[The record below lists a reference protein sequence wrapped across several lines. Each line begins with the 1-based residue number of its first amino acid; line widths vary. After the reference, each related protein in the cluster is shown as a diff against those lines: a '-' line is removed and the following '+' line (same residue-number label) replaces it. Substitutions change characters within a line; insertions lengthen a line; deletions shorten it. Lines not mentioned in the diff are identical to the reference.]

1 MYFLSTRDTIFR
13 FIMIISFGII
23 APTSVMAEVYIS
35 DDFESGNLGKWYVYK
50 NIYQGGTPDIVS
62 NIGGNS
68 THVLHLP
75 YIIPAGG
82 ENHQAAGQYIGKGMG
97 GRQLDHVFVSGRF
110 YAAPTNAPVYGR
122 KLMYIKSEPW
132 TDPKWDLMISLN
144 GYPSEPICIIAGTN
158 YRDYSTLKIPEDHIA
173 CGKVHYGEWHFI
185 EIELKLNSVGKKD
198 GLVRVWLDGNLE
210 LERTALTFRIDNK
223 PLGWIEIGRQIDRND
238 SFEHHEDRYWDDIT
252 ISSTYVGGGERSSTN
267 VSVDAPPAPPSNIQ

>member
-1 MYFLSTRDTIFR
+1 MHFLLTKDKFFR

-35 DDFESGNLGKWYVYK
+35 DDFESGNFDKWYVYK
-50 NIYQGGTPDIVS
+50 NDLYTRTPDVVK

-68 THVLHLP
+68 TSVLHLP
-75 YIIPAGG
+75 YYIEAGG
-82 ENHQAAGQYIGKGMG
+82 NEHAANGQYIGKGMG
-97 GRQLDHVFVSGRF
+97 SRQLDHVFVSGRF

-132 TDPKWDLMISLN
+132 TDPKWDLIMGLN
-144 GYPSEPICIIAGTN
+144 GLPSSYICISVGSN
-158 YRDYSTLKIPEDHIA
+158 YHEYSTLKVPEVRVA
-173 CGKVHYGEWHFI
+173 CDKVHYGEWHFV
-185 EIELKLNSVGKKD
+185 EVELKLNSVGKND
-198 GLVRVWLDGNLE
+198 GLVRLWLDGNLE

-223 PLGWIEIGRQIDRND
+223 PFGWIEIGRQIDRND
-238 SFEHHEDRYWDDIT
+238 GLEHYEDRYWDDIT